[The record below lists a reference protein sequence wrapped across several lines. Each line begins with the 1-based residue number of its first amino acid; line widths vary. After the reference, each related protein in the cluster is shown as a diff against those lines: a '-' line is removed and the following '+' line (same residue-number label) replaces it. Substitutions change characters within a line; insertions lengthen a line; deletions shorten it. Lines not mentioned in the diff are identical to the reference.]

1 MGVSGFMEPRSVE
14 CSEDHTE
21 CSPRDVMLWVAAIP
35 RRRDFLNSSNEGV
48 IAKPKARIDSRCHDW
63 ATHGIEI
70 SLKQG
75 LGCCMILDGREGGV
89 GGYEWMKRQYTVPC
103 EGGLATSPPQ
113 S

>member
-14 CSEDHTE
+14 CSADHTE
-21 CSPRDVMLWVAAIP
+21 CSPWDGMLLVAAIP
-35 RRRDFLNSSNEGV
+35 PRCDFLNPSNEGA
-48 IAKPKARIDSRCHDW
+48 IAKPKARIDSRFHNW
-63 ATHGIEI
+63 AAHGIEI

-75 LGCCMILDGREGGV
+75 LGCCMIPDGRKGGV
-89 GGYEWMKRQYTVPC
+89 GGYEWMKRQYTIPC